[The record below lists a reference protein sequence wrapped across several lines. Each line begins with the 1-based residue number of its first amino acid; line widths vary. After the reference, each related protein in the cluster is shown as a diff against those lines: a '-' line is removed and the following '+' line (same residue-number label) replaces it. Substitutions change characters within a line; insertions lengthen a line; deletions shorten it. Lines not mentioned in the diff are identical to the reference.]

1 LQFALPDCANRNL
14 SPLCLLSRKFKIA
27 EYMGVDSLFER
38 LAGMG
43 IPGVAVMLLL
53 LAALLW
59 FLMKGADWLVEGAAQ
74 LAYGIKI
81 PKIIVG
87 ATVVSLGTTT
97 PEAAV
102 SVVSAIGGDAGLAL
116 GNAIGS
122 VICDTGLVFG
132 IGCLM
137 TALPVDRFIMNRH
150 GWLQFGF
157 VLLLAGLIF
166 GAHRLGATPTLTR
179 QVGIL
184 FLALLGGY
192 FTISVVW
199 AKQHP
204 LPAENVEARTV
215 AIWRCFLMLLLG
227 LAIVLITSKLIVS
240 DVKQI
245 CIMLSIPQ
253 SIVSATVVAFGTS
266 LPELVT
272 AITSIRRGHPE
283 LLVGNILGADILNI
297 LFVIGAS
304 AAASPLIVPP
314 EVIFLHVPAMVLI
327 VGMFRFAASVS
338 GTHFN
343 RAWGIPLLGAYI
355 AFSVC
360 AFVFGVQA
368 H

>member
-1 LQFALPDCANRNL
+1 MDIDF
-14 SPLCLLSRKFKIA
+14 
-27 EYMGVDSLFER
+27 LFER

-53 LAALLW
+53 LAGLMWLL
-59 FLMKGADWLVEGAAQ
+59 MRGADWLVEGAAQ
-74 LAYGIKI
+74 LAYGLKI

-87 ATVVSLGTTT
+87 ATVVSLGTTM

-102 SVVSAIGGDAGLAL
+102 SVVSAVGGDAGLAL

-157 VLLLAGLIF
+157 VLLLSVLIVAAF
-166 GAHRLGATPTLTR
+166 VSGGVPTLTR
-179 QVGIL
+179 QVGIM
-184 FLALLGGY
+184 FLILLGGY
-192 FTISVVW
+192 FTISIVW

-204 LPAENVEARTV
+204 LVSEEMEPRTISV
-215 AIWRCFLMLLLG
+215 WRCCVMLFFG
-227 LAIVLITSKLIVS
+227 LAIVLITSKLLVA

-245 CIMLSIPQ
+245 CVMLSIPQ

-272 AITSIRRGHPE
+272 AITCIRQRHPE

-304 AAASPLIVPP
+304 AAASPMIIPR
-314 EVIFLHVPAMVLI
+314 EVLFLHVPAMVLI
-327 VGMFRFAASVS
+327 VGIFRFASSVS

-343 RAWGIPLLGAYI
+343 RAWGIPLLAGYVL
-355 AFSVC
+355 FTVC